1 MYGMVRRLHIELSS
15 RCNASCPVCSRNFCG
30 GPVVPDLELTE
41 LSLADIK
48 RMVPNEIAK
57 NLVGIN
63 YCGNVGDP
71 GMAPDLI
78 PILNY
83 FSEQCPPIVQQ
94 IRTNGGMR
102 NEKFWTELGEFFV
115 KQPKGT
121 GTHLFDQPGVVFS
134 VDGLEDTN
142 HIYRRGVKWEKLIAN
157 MRAYSA
163 TGATAIWEWLM
174 FEHNQHQV
182 DEAKALAD
190 ELGFIF
196 SMKNPLGFGEYE
208 GKAKPI
214 NVYDKVGQYEY
225 SIWPANVTN
234 KTETPE
240 VGHVIDFSKESL
252 KNMKHKTIP
261 IINEFGRSLE
271 KDNIVCKSIEN
282 KDYGEVYI
290 SANGYMLPCCFL
302 GGVFGQFHTSY
313 SRYQFN
319 TMVTEYGLDK
329 FDLKQYTM
337 VEIIEGPNFQKF
349 FLDGWKKD
357 TIENGKLLFCLE
369 TCGTKSAMDNLY
381 VNKLDVTKDSAKIQD
396 ITKWVGEY
404 IAQKKRM

>member
-1 MYGMVRRLHIELSS
+1 
-15 RCNASCPVCSRNFCG
+15 
-30 GPVVPDLELTE
+30 
-41 LSLADIK
+41 
-48 RMVPNEIAK
+48 MVPTEIAK

-78 PILNY
+78 LILNY
-83 FSEQCPPIVQQ
+83 FSEQSSTVVQQ
-94 IRTNGGMR
+94 VRTNGGMR

-115 KQPKGT
+115 KQPKGLNNL
-121 GTHLFDQPGVVFS
+121 GKISTHLFDQPGVVFS

-182 DEAKALAD
+182 EEAKALAK

-196 SMKNPLGFGEYE
+196 SMKNPFGFGEYE
-208 GKAKPI
+208 DATKPI
-214 NVYDKVGQYEY
+214 NVYDKVGAYEY
-225 SIWPANVTN
+225 SIWPANVKN

-240 VGHVIDFSKESL
+240 VGFKVDFRKDTLQKIKLKSIPIMSEFSK
-252 KNMKHKTIP
+252 
-261 IINEFGRSLE
+261 SLE
-271 KDNIVCKSIEN
+271 NDKIECKSVEHPKI
-282 KDYGEVYI
+282 GEVYI

-313 SRYQFN
+313 SRHQFN
-319 TMVTEYGLDK
+319 TMIRNYGLEK
-329 FDLKQYTM
+329 FDLKQFNM
-337 VEIIEGPNFQKF
+337 LEILNGPHFQNF

-357 TIENGKLLFCLE
+357 TIEDGKLLFCLE
-369 TCGTKSAMDNLY
+369 TCGTKSAMTNLY
-381 VNKLDVTKDSAKIQD
+381 VNKLDVKKD
-396 ITKWVGEY
+396 
-404 IAQKKRM
+404 M